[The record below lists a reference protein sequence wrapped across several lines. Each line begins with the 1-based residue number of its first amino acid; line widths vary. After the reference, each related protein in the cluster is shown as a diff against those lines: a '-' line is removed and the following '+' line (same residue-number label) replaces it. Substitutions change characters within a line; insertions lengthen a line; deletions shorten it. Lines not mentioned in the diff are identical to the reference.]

1 MMYRNKKNRK
11 RNRIDYKRDP
21 ESIKK
26 RLKEIFAINRDPKKR
41 QSSSSKLPKPEG
53 YPDKNII
60 IVKDGKSIYLWNKG
74 HLKAKNLGG
83 SDEINNLSTQTSWT
97 NYLAYSENGDKR
109 LNKECMKY
117 YENMATTDEAV
128 RYVVNAKVSPGEKI
142 PRIINIF
149 IDEKKYTIN
158 NYFPG
163 LEIDYKTGEAT
174 VRPEYKDMI
183 TISTELEV
191 KNGGESTVRP
201 ECKVITTNIPT
212 KLEEKNGDGVTVY
225 YKSRNA
231 EVYWYSEER
240 LHHQMKSSGST
251 NDIHSCSEREAKEKG
266 LRLND
271 HNL

>member
-11 RNRIDYKRDP
+11 RNRIYYKRVQ
-21 ESIKK
+21 EIIKKK
-26 RLKEIFAINRDPKKR
+26 RLEEIFAIDKDLKKR

-109 LNKECMKY
+109 QNKECMKY
-117 YENMATTDEAV
+117 YEKMATTDKAIS
-128 RYVVNAKVSPGEKI
+128 YVVNANVSPGEKI
-142 PRIINIF
+142 PRIIDIF
-149 IDEKKYTIN
+149 IDGKKHTIN

-183 TISTELEV
+183 TISTELEA
-191 KNGGESTVRP
+191 KNGGD
-201 ECKVITTNIPT
+201 VI
-212 KLEEKNGDGVTVY
+212 VY
-225 YKSRNA
+225 YKSKKA
-231 EVYWYSEER
+231 EVYWYSQEQ
-240 LHHQMKSSGST
+240 LHLQMNYAGST
-251 NDIHSCSEREAKEKG
+251 NAICSCSEREAIQKG
-266 LRLND
+266 LY
-271 HNL
+271 HSKIEK